1 MFTEIQDLKSVYK
14 TDKDDLIKDFYIPVL
29 KEAVLYD
36 RAVGFFSSAILAYAA
51 EGIAALISNGGRMR
65 LIIGAEIDAEE
76 YDAIQNGYEIKN
88 ALDELSVRIGNDI
101 INSFEIVENSLAL
114 NRLDAL
120 TWLIAHDKLDIKVA
134 IRRRGMFHEKIGI
147 MVDREGNKIVFQGSA
162 NETPYAL
169 RPDYNFESINVFKSW
184 KDSEDHLLPHI
195 ESFEELWNAKS
206 KNTLIISFPNN
217 AKKWLVKKSASIEY
231 KPSPEI
237 EEDVWEK
244 WSGKTERTEKE
255 NLPCIPIT
263 FHGLP
268 FTIKEHQKN
277 ALKQWQGNDGK
288 GILSL
293 VTGAG
298 KTITS
303 IYGAVK
309 IFEASKKLFLIIS
322 VPYVNLADQWCETL
336 KDFNIYPIQCYNSKN
351 FWSQRLHDSITS
363 YLNDSRKFEA
373 VIVVNRTLQNKYFQA
388 EISRIPGD
396 CLMFVGDECHH
407 HSSKGLYASLPKQ
420 ARLRLGLSAT
430 PYNYMDTEANK
441 RLDSY
446 YNGIVATYTLK
457 DAIEQGVLTPYK
469 YYLHTVPLDPDE
481 QDKYIEISSNIA
493 KMLASGASFENEIL
507 SALLRKRARLLGN
520 ARKKMQVFA
529 DILNKTEITPYTL
542 FFCGDGTTEGET
554 ISGEK
559 ELLRQVSQVAAVA
572 QKFGWKTSRFTSDET
587 KKERDE
593 ILDNFKNKV
602 INALVAIRCLDEGFD
617 VPACRTAF
625 LLASARNPR
634 QFIQRRGRILRRYNG
649 KKEAI
654 IHDFLV
660 YIPLGKMN
668 EDVGK
673 FEKALLI
680 EEIKRIKEFAD
691 TSENFADA
699 YTVLK
704 DLCKKYDLVI

>member
-1 MFTEIQDLKSVYK
+1 MFTDIHNLKSVYK
-14 TDKDDLIKDFYIPVL
+14 TDKDNLIKDFYIPVL
-29 KEAVLYD
+29 KESIRYD
-36 RAVGFFSSAILAYAA
+36 RAVGFFSSSILAYAA
-51 EGIAALISNGGRMR
+51 EGIASLISNGGTMR
-65 LIIGAEIDAEE
+65 LIIGAEIDNEE

-88 ALDELSVRIGNDI
+88 TLDELSIKIGNDI
-101 INSFEIVENSLAL
+101 INSFEKVESSLAL

-120 TWLIAHDKLDIKVA
+120 TWLIAHNKLDIKVA
-134 IRRRGMFHEKIGI
+134 IRRKGMFHEKIGI

-169 RPDYNFESINVFKSW
+169 MPDYNFESINVFKSW

-195 ESFEELWNAKS
+195 ESFEELWNERS

-217 AKKWLVKKSASIEY
+217 AKKWLVKKSASLEY

-244 WSGKTERTEKE
+244 WNGRTESTEIEK
-255 NLPCIPIT
+255 LPCIPMT
-263 FHGLP
+263 FHGQP
-268 FTIKEHQKN
+268 FYIKEHQKN
-277 ALKQWQGNDGK
+277 ALRQWQGNEGK

-309 IFEASKKLFLIIS
+309 IFNASRKLFLIIS

-351 FWSQRLHDSITS
+351 FWFRRLHDSITA

-373 VIVVNRTLQNKYFQA
+373 VIVVNRTLQSKDFQT
-388 EISRIPGD
+388 EISRVPGD

-407 HSSKGLYASLPKQ
+407 HSSKGLYEALPKQ
-420 ARLRLGLSAT
+420 AKFRLGLSAT
-430 PYNYMDTEANK
+430 PYSYMDSEANK
-441 RLDSY
+441 RLDDY

-469 YYLHTVPLDPDE
+469 YYLHTVPLEPDE
-481 QDKYIEISSNIA
+481 QDEYIEISSSIA
-493 KMLASGASFENEIL
+493 KMIASGASFENEAL

-520 ARKKMQVFA
+520 ARNKMPILT
-529 DILNKTEITPYTL
+529 DILRKTEISPYTL
-542 FFCGDGTTEGET
+542 FFCGDGSTEEETT
-554 ISGEK
+554 SGEK
-559 ELLRQVSQVAAVA
+559 ELVRQVSQVATVA
-572 QKFGWKTSRFTSDET
+572 QKLGWKTSRFTSGET

-593 ILDNFKNKV
+593 ILYNFKNEI

-634 QFIQRRGRILRRYNG
+634 QFIQRRGRILRRYHG
-649 KKEAI
+649 KNEAI
-654 IHDFLV
+654 IHDFMV
-660 YIPLGKMN
+660 YIPLGMM
-668 EDVGK
+668 EEEAGK
-673 FEKALLI
+673 FERNLLL
-680 EEIKRIKEFAD
+680 EELKRIKEFAD
-691 TSENFADA
+691 SSENFSDA
-699 YTVLK
+699 YSVL
-704 DLCKKYDLVI
+704 DDFCEKYDLVL